1 MFTDIQIVLSK
12 TDTSSKMD
20 CRLFNL
26 WESKKISTSQCLKH
40 FYKNNKI
47 AERYVIT
54 PSHFEHW
61 LNSLGYIRE

>member
-1 MFTDIQIVLSK
+1 MFTDIQMVLSK
-12 TDTSSKMD
+12 TTTSSQMD

-26 WESKKISTSQCLKH
+26 WESKKISTAQALKY

-47 AERYVIT
+47 EERYIIT